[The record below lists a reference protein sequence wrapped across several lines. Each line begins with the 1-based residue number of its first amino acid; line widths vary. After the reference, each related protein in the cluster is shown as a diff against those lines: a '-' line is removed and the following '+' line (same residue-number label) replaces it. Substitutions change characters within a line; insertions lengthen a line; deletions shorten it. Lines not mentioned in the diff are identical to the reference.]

1 VSLQGN
7 LPTHKVQQRSGCTK
21 ATEYKGSQQVLRG
34 LLIDTPPL
42 QGSAVTHDT
51 GALP

>member
-1 VSLQGN
+1 VRGTN
-7 LPTHKVQQRSGCTK
+7 AVAAGYD
-21 ATEYKGSQQVLRG
+21 EGVVLM
-34 LLIDTPPL
+34 LIDTPPL